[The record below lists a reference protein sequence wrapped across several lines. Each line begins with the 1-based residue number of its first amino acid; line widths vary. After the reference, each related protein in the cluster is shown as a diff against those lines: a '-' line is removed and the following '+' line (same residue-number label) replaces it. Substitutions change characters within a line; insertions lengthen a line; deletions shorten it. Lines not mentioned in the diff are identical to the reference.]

1 MVTLYQLAREYRVC
15 NLQEIE
21 VTLNGHKK
29 ALSETDIRTKFVN
42 PALKDEGWD
51 EMTQIGRQVTLTLG
65 P

>member
-1 MVTLYQLAREYRVC
+1 
-15 NLQEIE
+15 LQEIE

-51 EMTQIGRQVTLTLG
+51 EMTQIGREVTVTPG
-65 P
+65 PVIVRGNICSRNEN

>member
-1 MVTLYQLAREYRVC
+1 
-15 NLQEIE
+15 LQEIE